1 MKIFLD
7 TNIVMDYLTSRGDTE
22 SVNRIFQQIESGIH
36 VAYISIGSFY
46 TITYLMERF
55 LKAKEISDPERT
67 DRLREIM
74 ESILAYIN
82 IAGHTK
88 EQLLRGIKNAEFQ
101 DLEDSYQYEAALSAR
116 CDCLITNNIK
126 DFRNL
131 ADPLIDIIISI
142 DFVEE

>member
-7 TNIVMDYLTSRGDTE
+7 TNIVMDYLTSRRDVE
-22 SVNRIFQQIESGIH
+22 SVNRIFQQTESGVHI
-36 VAYISIGSFY
+36 AYISIGSFY

-55 LKAKEISDPERT
+55 LKAKGMSNPERT
-67 DRLREIM
+67 ESLREIM
-74 ESILAYIN
+74 ESLLGYIY
-82 IAGHTK
+82 IVGHTK

-126 DFRNL
+126 DFCNI
-131 ADPLIDIIISI
+131 ADPLIDIIMPKDLS
-142 DFVEE
+142 EE